1 MHQNLESAKLLPV
14 LVCLLSSSWIY
25 SALKFCQIDNHRWKT
40 HVPHYNQEIQKE
52 NEKFISH
59 FITPFPIPAFNNIHS
74 FFFISSFIY
83 LFIVLFFIR
92 LHFPLF
98 IDLFTTGCG
107 SLVNNSLIS
116 PGYPYPDSVQM
127 ECVYSVPIPSGKAMK
142 IYFEDFD
149 VGYHRWYGCK

>member
-1 MHQNLESAKLLPV
+1 MNLFRFAKSIITDEKHVFRIITKKSKKKMKNLFPILLHH
-14 LVCLLSSSWIY
+14 S
-25 SALKFCQIDNHRWKT
+25 
-40 HVPHYNQEIQKE
+40 
-52 NEKFISH
+52 
-59 FITPFPIPAFNNIHS
+59 PFPLLITSIS

-83 LFIVLFFIR
+83 LFIVLFFIH

>member
-1 MHQNLESAKLLPV
+1 MNLFRFAKSIITDEKHVFRIITKKSKKKMKNLFPILLHHSPFP
-14 LVCLLSSSWIY
+14 LLITSILSS
-25 SALKFCQIDNHRWKT
+25 LFL
-40 HVPHYNQEIQKE
+40 
-52 NEKFISH
+52 
-59 FITPFPIPAFNNIHS
+59 HS
-74 FFFISSFIY
+74 FIFL
-83 LFIVLFFIR
+83 LFYCFIR

-127 ECVYSVPIPSGKAMK
+127 ECVYSVPIPYGKAMK

>member
-1 MHQNLESAKLLPV
+1 MQ
-14 LVCLLSSSWIY
+14 
-25 SALKFCQIDNHRWKT
+25 KFCQFWFAFF
-40 HVPHYNQEIQKE
+40 PHHEFIPLLNFAKSIITD
-52 NEKFISH
+52 EKHMFRI
-59 FITPFPIPAFNNIHS
+59 ITKKSKKKMKNLFPILLHHYPFPLLITSIS

-83 LFIVLFFIR
+83 LFIVLFFIH

>member
-1 MHQNLESAKLLPV
+1 MQ
-14 LVCLLSSSWIY
+14 
-25 SALKFCQIDNHRWKT
+25 KFCQFWFAFFPHHEFIPLLNFAKSIITDEKR
-40 HVPHYNQEIQKE
+40 VPHYNQEIQKE

-59 FITPFPIPAFNNIHS
+59 FITPFPIPVFNNIHS

-98 IDLFTTGCG
+98 IVSFTTGCG

-127 ECVYSVPIPSGKAMK
+127 ECVYSVPIPYGKAMQ

-149 VGYHRWYGCK
+149 VGYHRWYGYK

>member
-1 MHQNLESAKLLPV
+1 MNLFRFAKSIITDEKHVFRIITKKSKKKMKNLFPILLH
-14 LVCLLSSSWIY
+14 S
-25 SALKFCQIDNHRWKT
+25 
-40 HVPHYNQEIQKE
+40 
-52 NEKFISH
+52 
-59 FITPFPIPAFNNIHS
+59 PFPIPAFNNIHS

-92 LHFPLF
+92 LYFPLF

-127 ECVYSVPIPSGKAMK
+127 ECVYSVPIPYGKAMK